1 MLHRLCSHPLLRP
14 SSLKRTAL
22 TGLLLLALSVSSV
35 AHPESEVAID
45 ELTQWI
51 ARHPRQPSLYFS
63 RSQHFIDHERWT
75 EAEKDLLQVEA
86 LAAEHPGL
94 NLAFGRLY
102 LAMGRWVDAR
112 RRTDRARSA
121 DPLDPTVL
129 IISGRIHA
137 QLGQTAAAAEDF
149 SRAIELLPEP
159 RPELYLE
166 RAALSL
172 SAADTLQGLKEG
184 IERIGPALPLVE
196 RAITLECS
204 LGQTDA
210 ALARLDTLIQSSSRQ
225 EFGWKRR
232 GDVLQSVGRTAEAR
246 SDYLRAHAAL
256 SLQPTWL
263 QQTADAQVLALE
275 LKRLLTD
282 SDTSA
287 PRPATP

>member
-1 MLHRLCSHPLLRP
+1 VFHRLCSLPLLRYV
-14 SSLKRTAL
+14 SLKRT
-22 TGLLLLALSVSSV
+22 TYIGLILLALSNSLV
-35 AHPESEVAID
+35 AHPESGVAIA

-86 LAAEHPGL
+86 LAAAHPGMSL
-94 NLAFGRLY
+94 SFSRLY
-102 LAMGRWVDAR
+102 LATGRLVEARHRIDQAR
-112 RRTDRARSA
+112 RD
-121 DPLDPTVL
+121 DPRDPTVM

-137 QLGQTAAAAEDF
+137 QMGQAVEAAADF

-166 RAALSL
+166 RAALPL
-172 SAADTLQGLKEG
+172 PTPEALRGLNEG
-184 IERIGPALPLVE
+184 IERIGPALALVE
-196 RAITLECS
+196 RAIALECS

-232 GDVLQSVGRTAEAR
+232 GDLLRSIGRTDEAHAN
-246 SDYLRAHAAL
+246 YLRARLEL
-256 SLQPTWL
+256 SRQPVWL
-263 QQTADAQVLALE
+263 QQTSDAQSLAAE
-275 LKRLLTD
+275 LKRALSATD
-282 SDTSA
+282 GS
-287 PRPATP
+287 TPPQVSP